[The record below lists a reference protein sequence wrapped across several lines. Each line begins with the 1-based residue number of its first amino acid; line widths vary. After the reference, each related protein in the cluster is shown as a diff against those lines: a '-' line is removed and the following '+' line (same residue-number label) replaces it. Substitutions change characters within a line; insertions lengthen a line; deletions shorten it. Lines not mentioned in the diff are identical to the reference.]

1 MSFGHIESEVSFNCS
16 RENISKTI
24 GYMTPELSGQ
34 KNVGVFSI
42 LVKCPLKLSS
52 WMRLPR

>member
-1 MSFGHIESEVSFNCS
+1 MSFGHIESEVSLNCS

-42 LVKCPLKLSS
+42 LVKWPLKLSS
-52 WMRLPR
+52 WMRLSR